1 MNQVQNISFHGQ
13 TVPVFTQNN
22 IHYAAM
28 KPICENIG
36 LDWVS
41 QHKKIQRNSIL
52 KSRMVMMTIRGED
65 GRPRETTCLPIE
77 YLNGWLFGID
87 ANRVKPEIRE
97 RLLQYQDECFKVLNA
112 HFNRPIQQP
121 RIQPPSVAEQL
132 PTRNELYQVI
142 QMLADRLKEIHN
154 WGSVNFDRHLQNHF
168 KKTPRESTYA
178 ELVQMVRW
186 LHRQTQDI
194 GGRPILAGHR
204 YPETQ
209 IHPLA
214 PQLMREST
222 QSEIMQAV
230 AVHLMP
236 NTANTNR
243 RGHAE
248 SALFEIA
255 NLHEVLLQTLHNK
268 RYANE
273 NKNIDDC
280 QIEQALMEAGRLHI
294 FISSL
299 ITG

>member
-1 MNQVQNISFHGQ
+1 
-13 TVPVFTQNN
+13 
-22 IHYAAM
+22 M

-41 QHKKIQRNSIL
+41 QHKKIQRNTIL
-52 KSRMVMMTIRGED
+52 NSGMVIMTIPATD
-65 GRPRETTCLPIE
+65 GKSYETTCLPIE

-87 ANRVKPEIRE
+87 VNRVKPEIRDN
-97 RLLQYQDECFKVLNA
+97 LLRYQRECFKVLNA

-132 PTRNELYQVI
+132 PPRRELLQVI
-142 QMLADRLKEIHN
+142 EMLADRLKEIHN
-154 WGSVNFDRHLQNHF
+154 WGSVNFDRHLQNQF
-168 KKTPRESTYA
+168 RKTPSEATYA

-209 IHPLA
+209 VSPITADLLRNA
-214 PQLMREST
+214 T

-236 NTANTNR
+236 RTANANR

-268 RYANE
+268 RYNDE
-273 NKNIDDC
+273 NKNIDNC

-294 FISSL
+294 FISNL

>member
-1 MNQVQNISFHGQ
+1 MNQVQNIQFHGQ
-13 TVPVFTQNN
+13 TVPVFTQNQ
-22 IHYAAM
+22 IQYAAM
-28 KPICENIG
+28 RPICENIG
-36 LDWVS
+36 LSWDS
-41 QHKKIQRNSIL
+41 QFKKIQRNEIL
-52 KSRMVMMTIRGED
+52 NSTVVMMTTVAPD
-65 GRPRETTCLPIE
+65 GKNREMLCLPIE

-87 ANRVKPEIRE
+87 VNRVKPEIRDN
-97 RLLQYQDECFKVLNA
+97 LLRYQRECFKVLNA

-132 PTRNELYQVI
+132 PTRNEILQVI
-142 QMLADRLKEIHN
+142 EMLLDRLREINN
-154 WGSVNFDRHLQNHF
+154 WGGIEADRHLSKHF
-168 KKTPRESTYA
+168 GKAPNAATYA
-178 ELVQMVRW
+178 ELVKMVRW

-194 GGRPILAGHR
+194 SGRPILAGHR

-209 IHPLA
+209 VRPITA
-214 PQLMREST
+214 DLMRNAT

-268 RYANE
+268 RYNNE
-273 NKNIDDC
+273 NKNIANC

-294 FISSL
+294 FISDL

>member
-1 MNQVQNISFHGQ
+1 MNQVQNITFHGQ
-13 TVPVFTQNN
+13 TVPVFTQNQT
-22 IHYAAM
+22 HYAAM

-36 LDWVS
+36 IDWEA
-41 QHKKIQRNSIL
+41 QRQKIQRNQVLNSVACMIKATASDG
-52 KSRMVMMTIRGED
+52 KSY
-65 GRPRETTCLPIE
+65 ETTCLPIE

-87 ANRVKPEIRE
+87 VNRVKPEIRDN
-97 RLLQYQDECFKVLNA
+97 LLRYQRECFKVLNA

-154 WGSVNFDRHLQNHF
+154 WGSVNFDRHLENHF

-209 IHPLA
+209 VRPITA
-214 PQLMREST
+214 DLMRNAT

-236 NTANTNR
+236 RTANANR

-255 NLHEVLLQTLHNK
+255 NMHDVLLKTLHNK
-268 RYANE
+268 RYNNE
-273 NKNIDDC
+273 NKNINDH

-294 FISSL
+294 FISDL
-299 ITG
+299 ITD

>member
-1 MNQVQNISFHGQ
+1 MNQIKTVQFHGQ
-13 TVPVFTQNN
+13 TISVLLHNN
-22 IHYAAM
+22 QPHVAM

-36 LDWVS
+36 LDWAA
-41 QHKKIQRNSIL
+41 QYQKIKRNAVL
-52 KSRMVMMTIRGED
+52 NSRIVMTTIRGED
-65 GRPRETTCLPIE
+65 GKPRENLCLPLGF
-77 YLNGWLFGID
+77 LNGWLFGVD
-87 ANRVKPEIRE
+87 ANRVKPEIRK
-97 RLLQYQDECFKVLNA
+97 RLLQYQAECFEVLNA

-132 PTRNELYQVI
+132 PTRNEILQVI
-142 QMLADRLKEIHN
+142 EMLLDRLREINN
-154 WGSVNFDRHLQNHF
+154 WGGIEADRHLSKHF
-168 KKTPRESTYA
+168 GKAPNAATYA
-178 ELVQMVRW
+178 ELVKMVRW

-209 IHPLA
+209 VRPITA
-214 PQLMREST
+214 DLMRNAT

-236 NTANTNR
+236 RTANANR

-255 NLHEVLLQTLHNK
+255 NLHEVLLKTLHNK
-268 RYANE
+268 RYNNE
-273 NKNIDDC
+273 NKNINDR

-294 FISSL
+294 FISDL
-299 ITG
+299 ITD